1 MANNRHP
8 GLFKV
13 ILLTGL
19 LVGTLDMT
27 SACINVYLSFGMH
40 PVPLFKYIATAIHGK
55 PAMAGGTAEAVL
67 GIALHYAVAYTWTIL
82 FFMIYPKMSLM
93 QKSKVATGIVYGL
106 FMWVIMNLV
115 IVPLTNVP
123 KAKHFNPTQAGIN
136 AAILIVVIA
145 LPLAFIAGN
154 YYSKKRAIR

>member
-1 MANNRHP
+1 MTNNRP
-8 GLFKV
+8 SLFKV

-40 PVPLFKYIATAIHGK
+40 PMPLFKYIATAIEGK
-55 PAMAGGTAEAVL
+55 PAMAGGTSEAVL
-67 GIALHYAVAYTWTIL
+67 GVALHYTVAYIWTIL
-82 FFMIYPKMSLM
+82 FFVLYPKVSLM
-93 QKSKVATGIVYGL
+93 QKSKVATGILYGL
-106 FMWVIMNLV
+106 FMWVMMNLV

-123 KAKHFNPTQAGIN
+123 KPKHFNPTQAGIN

-154 YYSKKRAIR
+154 YYSKRRVTR